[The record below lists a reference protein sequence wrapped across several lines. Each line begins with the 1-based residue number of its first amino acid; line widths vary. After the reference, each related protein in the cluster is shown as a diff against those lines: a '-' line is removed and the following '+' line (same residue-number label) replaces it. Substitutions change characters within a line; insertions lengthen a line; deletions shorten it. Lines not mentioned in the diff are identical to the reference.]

1 MSSIKSLTTLA
12 LSAALFVTAAPVAAQ
27 TMTADPAAVT
37 AALKARGMPV
47 EQEKD
52 NDGNPVLQTQ
62 FDEGTKFT
70 IYFYGCTNG
79 LKCDSLQFH
88 TLYSD
93 SKATVTTLNQFNLD
107 RRFGRAAFEA
117 SGDAG
122 LRMDFNLAA
131 GGMPKALFL
140 DNIELW
146 NELMTVFVD
155 FIYE

>member
-12 LSAALFVTAAPVAAQ
+12 LSATLFATAMPAAAQ

-37 AALKARGMPV
+37 AALKGRGMPV

-52 NDGNPVLQTQ
+52 SDGNPVLQTQ

-93 SKATVTTLNQFNLD
+93 SGATAAKMNQYNLD
-107 RRFGRAAFEA
+107 RRYGRAALEA

-122 LRMDFNLAA
+122 LRMDFNLAV
-131 GGMPKALFL
+131 GGMPRALFL

-146 NELMTVFVD
+146 HELMTVFVD